1 MTAHNVRRAYRK
13 ESRQSG
19 KIFLVA
25 IALDAIYQIIEF
37 NAFYPTE
44 ALIIAAL
51 LAFIPYLIVRG
62 PVARLARRWHRDKVA
77 EPRV

>member
-1 MTAHNVRRAYRK
+1 MFDRAQRSASLQ
-13 ESRQSG
+13 EGVATIG

-51 LAFIPYLIVRG
+51 LAFIPYLIVRD
-62 PVARLARRWHRDKVA
+62 PWRA
-77 EPRV
+77 